1 MSYQCSFYLQIYASW
16 KGWSGRYLCKRGWF
30 SSPWALWVWNNLSGI
45 LWMWNPLMRFLL
57 FLDYPHIVSARQP
70 GVGQGCAGGE
80 HCQGGRQAPVLNSLS
95 CLPVFENL
103 DQVNDQNRCMQAPNK
118 IHSCLQNLC
127 TYSMHLSPL
136 FQAVAAVVFCFLCKK
151 FFQRQ
156 TWQLRAETLCKMILI
171 RRNAQPFP
179 REATNGR
186 FAINLN
192 TSFHRTDHFHSAL
205 PTAPVIKTGFAR
217 SSFSKKFLF
226 WNHHQVVL
234 DVFYHISI
242 SSPALSPWFRCF
254 FSLKNLLRSLSIL
267 CLAWMKPCCGR
278 ADF

>member
-95 CLPVFENL
+95 CLPVFGNL
-103 DQVNDQNRCMQAPNK
+103 DQVNDQNRCMQASNK

-127 TYSMHLSPL
+127 TYSMHLCLL
-136 FQAVAAVVFCFLCKK
+136 FFKQWQLLSSVFC
-151 FFQRQ
+151 
-156 TWQLRAETLCKMILI
+156 
-171 RRNAQPFP
+171 
-179 REATNGR
+179 
-186 FAINLN
+186 
-192 TSFHRTDHFHSAL
+192 
-205 PTAPVIKTGFAR
+205 AR
-217 SSFSKKFLF
+217 SSSNGKHDNWGQKLCARWSWSEEMRSHFLGKPPTAA
-226 WNHHQVVL
+226 L
-234 DVFYHISI
+234 PSISI
-242 SSPALSPWFRCF
+242 PASTARIIFTR
-254 FSLKNLLRSLSIL
+254 
-267 CLAWMKPCCGR
+267 PCPR
-278 ADF
+278 LQS

>member
-1 MSYQCSFYLQIYASW
+1 MHAGPQQDTL
-16 KGWSGRYLCKRGWF
+16 L
-30 SSPWALWVWNNLSGI
+30 SPEPLHLFNAL
-45 LWMWNPLMRFLL
+45 M
-57 FLDYPHIVSARQP
+57 
-70 GVGQGCAGGE
+70 
-80 HCQGGRQAPVLNSLS
+80 
-95 CLPVFENL
+95 
-103 DQVNDQNRCMQAPNK
+103 
-118 IHSCLQNLC
+118 
-127 TYSMHLSPL
+127 SPL

-217 SSFSKKFLF
+217 SSFSKKFVF
-226 WNHHQVVL
+226 WNYHQVVF
-234 DVFYHISI
+234 DVFYHVSI
-242 SSPALSPWFRCF
+242 SLTFSSVALSPWFRCF
-254 FSLKNLLRSLSIL
+254 FSQKPLAFTLDIVLGLDEALLRSRRLL
-267 CLAWMKPCCGR
+267 KELHT
-278 ADF
+278 